1 MGVCARLDH
10 RFERLVMRSIRRP
23 DDSSCTDC
31 APSRARRAAVPL
43 RRAPVVRVAATV
55 LLACAAALALEPPA
69 AEAAPKPLLSSGSTG
84 AAVKKVQRRLGVRAD
99 GLFGPVTQR
108 AVIRFQRRH
117 GVPATGMVGPLTR
130 RALRRVAHRAAARAH
145 RRAAARLLSVGDRG
159 RAVRRVQRRVGVRAD
174 GVFGPVTRA
183 AVVRLQRRLGVAAD
197 GMFGPVTRAAVIRF
211 QRRHGVPATG
221 MVGPLT
227 RRALRRASHRGAVHH
242 TAGRRLTVG
251 RRAVRIARR
260 YLGVPYRW
268 GGASP
273 GSGFDCSGL
282 VMYVYAQLGVGLPH
296 YTVSQYRYGRRVRR
310 SRLRRGDL
318 VFFNGLGH
326 VGIYIGHNRMIH
338 APSTGQSV
346 KISRLTGWYAQAYVG
361 ARRVG

>member
-1 MGVCARLDH
+1 V
-10 RFERLVMRSIRRP
+10 RRI
-23 DDSSCTDC
+23 
-31 APSRARRAAVPL
+31 
-43 RRAPVVRVAATV
+43 
-55 LLACAAALALEPPA
+55 
-69 AEAAPKPLLSSGSTG
+69 
-84 AAVKKVQRRLGVRAD
+84 QRRLRVRAD
-99 GLFGPVTQR
+99 GVFGPVTR
-108 AVIRFQRRH
+108 AAVIRFQRRH

-130 RALRRVAHRAAARAH
+130 RALQRAAHRAGRGHGRHAGRAP
-145 RRAAARLLSVGDRG
+145 LLSIGDRG
-159 RAVRRVQRRVGVRAD
+159 RRVA
-174 GVFGPVTRA
+174 
-183 AVVRLQRRLGVAAD
+183 RLQRRLGVAAD
-197 GMFGPVTRAAVIRF
+197 GVFGPVTRAAVIRF

-361 ARRVG
+361 ARRIG